1 MKPSQRTC
9 EALHYYALL
18 CDIVARN
25 TTLVHCPG
33 SLRGIHSFSGYIVQV
48 VDRRSQQRSGDLL
61 CPPNPLYRG
70 ARRANQIALVSIVS
84 GRAQGFLSSIA
95 ASAMRFDLDGLD
107 VFFPY
112 EYMYPE
118 QYDYMLEL
126 KRSLDAKGH
135 CLLEMPTGEAR
146 LTAWLGCWTAACA
159 V

>member
-1 MKPSQRTC
+1 
-9 EALHYYALL
+9 
-18 CDIVARN
+18 
-25 TTLVHCPG
+25 
-33 SLRGIHSFSGYIVQV
+33 
-48 VDRRSQQRSGDLL
+48 
-61 CPPNPLYRG
+61 
-70 ARRANQIALVSIVS
+70 
-84 GRAQGFLSSIA
+84 
-95 ASAMRFDLDGLD
+95 MRFDLDGLD